1 MFRINFVFHAIGDQV
16 CTTGVP
22 ENLHNA
28 TGQPSYITDKKIWA
42 FKYNPYV
49 KHVSESELPKE
60 HYNITL
66 IPDARVPEQARKYQD
81 SLGCAIAGSQTEYM
95 LAQLG
100 VTEPRLRHPRLYIY
114 EDIDIKPN
122 KVVIHTTGSDRTK
135 AGEPAVR
142 PWAGEDDVRILSDS
156 VLESIKRN
164 YKDYEIIQ
172 VGGAN
177 DKPMPNADRDLRGK
191 LDYWGTAREI
201 AEAAVFIGVL
211 SGPMHIANC
220 YPRTMKK
227 IVLQEFPESSVR
239 KWRPGDTRNFSFT
252 WIDPNSTYYN
262 KFDYDAGISFSHT
275 KI

>member
-1 MFRINFVFHAIGDQV
+1 MFRINFIFHAIGDQV

-22 ENLHNA
+22 ENLFES
-28 TGQPSYITDKKIWA
+28 TGARSYITDPKIWA
-42 FKYNPYV
+42 YKYNPYV
-49 KHVSESELPKE
+49 DLITEAELPKE

-66 IPDARVPEQARKYQD
+66 VPDARVPEQARKYQE
-81 SLGCAIAGSQTEYM
+81 SMGCVITGSQTEYM

-100 VTEPRLRHPRLYIY
+100 ITEPRLRHPRLYIY
-114 EDIDIKPN
+114 EDLDIKPH
-122 KVVIHTTGSDRTK
+122 KVVVHTTGSDRTK

-156 VLESIKRN
+156 ILESIRRN
-164 YKDYEIIQ
+164 YRDYEIVQ
-172 VGGAN
+172 VGAAD
-177 DKPMPNADRDLRGK
+177 DKPIGGKFTDRRGQ
-191 LDYWGTAREI
+191 LDYWGTAKEI
-201 AEAAVFIGVL
+201 AEAAIFIGVL

-239 KWRPGDTRNFSFT
+239 TWRPGDTRNFSFT

-262 KFDYDAGISFSHT
+262 KFDYDAGISFSYT

>member
-1 MFRINFVFHAIGDQV
+1 MFKLNFIFHAIGDQV

-22 ENLHNA
+22 ENLFDA
-28 TGQPSYITDKKIWA
+28 TGARSYITDPKIWA

-49 KHVSESELPKE
+49 DLISEDDLPKD

-66 IPDARVPEQARKYQD
+66 VPDARIPEQAKHYQD
-81 SLGCAIAGSQTEYM
+81 SMGCVITGSQTEYM

-100 VTEPRLRHPRLYIY
+100 VTEPKLRHPRLYIY
-114 EDIDIKPN
+114 EDLDIRPN
-122 KVVIHTTGSDRTK
+122 KVVVHTTGSDRTK

-142 PWAGEDDVRILSDS
+142 PWAGEDDVRILSDDI
-156 VLESIKRN
+156 LKAIQHN
-164 YKDYEIIQ
+164 YRDYEIVQI
-172 VGGAN
+172 GAVT
-177 DKPMPNADRDLRGK
+177 DKTCPGTSQDLRGK

-239 KWRPGDTRNFSFT
+239 TWRPGDTRNFSFT

-262 KFDYDAGISFSHT
+262 KFNYDAGISFSYT